1 MACLRLALLV
11 GVLNAAGLLG
21 VAFGVAE
28 DLGVPLPLGVTAP
41 PPTDF
46 LSAPMCSVMAL
57 GVGL

>member
-1 MACLRLALLV
+1 MACLRLALEV
-11 GVLNAAGLLG
+11 GILNAASFLG

-28 DLGVPLPLGVTAP
+28 GLGVALPLGVPAP

-46 LSAPMCSVMAL
+46 FSAPMCSVMAL